1 MEQVA
6 LVSTLV
12 VCMLSLGSCAQN
24 LLRDGYYTANPP
36 GYLSDQKVITSEG
49 GVTVLGMVTVPGREL
64 KYFLGKLTITVS
76 FDGKILDEK
85 TICFHSSVLVG
96 GKRRLGFHPPQIE
109 VIFSS
114 IPPKG
119 AVFTTTITLNDSAC
133 PDSTKGYG

>member
-1 MEQVA
+1 MEQGA

-12 VCMLSLGSCAQN
+12 VCLLSLGSCAQN

-36 GYLSDQKVITSEG
+36 GYLADQKVISSER
-49 GVTVLGMVTVPGREL
+49 GVMVLGTVTVPGREL

-76 FDGKILDEK
+76 FDGKIFDEK
-85 TICFHSSVLVG
+85 TLCFHSSVMLG

-119 AVFTTTITLNDSAC
+119 AVFTTSITLNDPSC
-133 PDSTKGYG
+133 PDPTKGYG